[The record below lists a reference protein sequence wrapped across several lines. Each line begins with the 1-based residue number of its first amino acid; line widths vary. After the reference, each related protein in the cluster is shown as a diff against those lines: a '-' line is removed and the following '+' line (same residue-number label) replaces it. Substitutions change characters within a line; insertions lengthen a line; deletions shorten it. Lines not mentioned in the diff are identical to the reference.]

1 MPQEHPADLP
11 REQWLRQQLLMC
23 EEETEDAV
31 EAKSWQAVG
40 GLRRLSL
47 QYRNELD
54 NLLKEQDDE
63 EEPTSLAEVVALI
76 LSMPDAAFRH
86 PDVVARVKQCS

>member
-1 MPQEHPADLP
+1 MREHEAQGVEFLL
-11 REQWLRQQLLMC
+11 EGVELRGAIVVQP
-23 EEETEDAV
+23 
-31 EAKSWQAVG
+31 
-40 GLRRLSL
+40 
-47 QYRNELD
+47 
-54 NLLKEQDDE
+54 LKEQDDE